1 MIKLLIDTREH
12 AVKKYFENQDQS
24 QIVID
29 VVQLNVGDFQ
39 FWQDDKRLLLVVERK
54 TYEDLAASIKDGRYY
69 EQKYRLQEL
78 RNSTNCSI
86 IYFIERSKKGN
97 VINGIPKSTLES
109 AVLSIISK
117 ENMNVIEVNN
127 TQDTI
132 TALKCF
138 CMIDY
143 INIIEGNSFE
153 TFCSQIC
160 KKMIEKVEKGSKLD
174 SSYNVVSEN
183 TKKKSYMTQENVFIQ
198 QLALI
203 KSVSLKMAE
212 AVHKNYK
219 NFYELIAK
227 YESLETE
234 KQKERLLKEIV
245 LDNNRKLGPV
255 ASKNIYFFCY
265 GKEDK
270 KKNDIVNT
278 EQVGT
283 CLI

>member
-12 AVKKYFENQDQS
+12 AVKKYFEKQNQS
-24 QIVID
+24 QLVID

-39 FWQDDKRLLLVVERK
+39 FWQDDNKLLMVIERK

-78 RNSTNCSI
+78 KNSTNCSI
-86 IYFIERSKKGN
+86 IYFIEKSKKGN
-97 VINGIPKSTLES
+97 VISGIPKSTLES

-153 TFCSQIC
+153 TFCGQIC
-160 KKMIEKVEKGSKLD
+160 KKMMEKGSKLD
-174 SSYNVVSEN
+174 SYNNAVIAEN

-212 AVHKNYK
+212 AVYKNYK
-219 NFYELIAK
+219 NFHELIAK

-245 LDNNRKLGPV
+245 LDNKRKLGPV

-265 GKEDK
+265 GKEEE

-278 EQVGT
+278 EQAGK

>member
-12 AVKKYFENQDQS
+12 AVKKYFEKQDQS
-24 QIVID
+24 QLVID

-39 FWQDDKRLLLVVERK
+39 FWQDDNKLLMVIERK

-78 RNSTNCSI
+78 KNNTNCSI
-86 IYFIERSKKGN
+86 IYFIEKSKKGN
-97 VINGIPKSTLES
+97 VINGIPKTTLES

-160 KKMIEKVEKGSKLD
+160 KKMIEKNSKLD
-174 SSYNVVSEN
+174 SYNNAVIAEN

-212 AVHKNYK
+212 AVYKNYK

-245 LDNNRKLGPV
+245 LDNKRKLGPV

-265 GKEDK
+265 GKEEE
-270 KKNDIVNT
+270 KKNDTVMP
-278 EQVGT
+278 EQTGK

>member
-1 MIKLLIDTREH
+1 MLIDTREH
-12 AVKKYFENQDQS
+12 AVKKYFEKQDQS
-24 QIVID
+24 QLVID

-39 FWQDDKRLLLVVERK
+39 FWQDDKRLLMVVERK

-78 RNSTNCSI
+78 KNSTNCSI
-86 IYFIERSKKGN
+86 IYFIEKSKKGN

-212 AVHKNYK
+212 AVYKNYK

-255 ASKNIYFFCY
+255 ASKNIYFFAT
-265 GKEDK
+265 EK
-270 KKNDIVNT
+270 KIKRKMI
-278 EQVGT
+278 
-283 CLI
+283 L